1 MADRPLPI
9 LAFLG
14 QIWGQKSVWG
24 MIWGDKM
31 THIARNCPR
40 RFFINWLILW

>member
-9 LAFLG
+9 WG

-24 MIWGDKM
+24 MIWGDEM

-40 RFFINWLILW
+40 WFFIN